1 MPNYRE
7 QTGEVGTYNNLKVYV
22 LHGGD
27 FLRGLAKNQ
36 LNYTTIYCLKDF
48 DPYHKLLPDCM
59 YAYMINKD
67 DPDNVYCLGTMGNYG
82 KVNFKKNIDSCEKF
96 AITRKSAPTP
106 DISRNPDAT
115 AADISRNPDATAAI
129 DDILSEIRSWNTKIN
144 YADYT
149 KTVDAYLEALA

>member
-7 QTGEVGTYNNLKVYV
+7 QTGEVGTYNGLKVHV

-82 KVNFKKNIDSCEKF
+82 KVNFKKNIGSCEKF
-96 AITRKSAPTP
+96 AIANKPAP
-106 DISRNPDAT
+106 AT
-115 AADISRNPDATAAI
+115 DISRNPDATAAI

-149 KTVDAYLEALA
+149 KTVDKYLEALA

>member
-7 QTGEVGTYNNLKVYV
+7 QTGEVGSYNNLKVYV

-27 FLRGLAKNQ
+27 FLRGLAKDQ

-67 DPDNVYCLGTMGNYG
+67 DPNNVYCLGTMGNYG
-82 KVNFKKNIDSCEKF
+82 KVNFKKNIGSCEKF
-96 AITRKSAPTP
+96 AITHKSAPT
-106 DISRNPDAT
+106 T
-115 AADISRNPDATAAI
+115 DISRNPDATAAI

-149 KTVDAYLEALA
+149 KTVDKYLEALA

>member
-7 QTGEVGTYNNLKVYV
+7 QTGEVGNYNGLKVHV

-27 FLRGLAKNQ
+27 FLRGLVKNQ

-67 DPDNVYCLGTMGNYG
+67 DPNNVYCLGTMGNYG
-82 KVNFKKNIDSCEKF
+82 KVNFKKNIGSCEKF
-96 AITRKSAPTP
+96 AITRKSAPT
-106 DISRNPDAT
+106 T
-115 AADISRNPDATAAI
+115 DISRNPDATAAI

>member
-7 QTGEVGTYNNLKVYV
+7 QTGEVGTYNGLKVHV

-27 FLRGLAKNQ
+27 FLRGLAKDQ

-96 AITRKSAPTP
+96 AITRKSAPT
-106 DISRNPDAT
+106 
-115 AADISRNPDATAAI
+115 ADISRNLDATAAI

-149 KTVDAYLEALA
+149 KTVDKYLEALA

>member
-7 QTGEVGTYNNLKVYV
+7 QTGEVGTYNNLKVHV

-82 KVNFKKNIDSCEKF
+82 KVNFKKNIGSCEKF
-96 AITRKSAPTP
+96 AITHKSAPT
-106 DISRNPDAT
+106 
-115 AADISRNPDATAAI
+115 ADISRNPDATAAI

>member
-7 QTGEVGTYNNLKVYV
+7 QTGEVGTYNGLKVHV
-22 LHGGD
+22 LHGGEFVKKLINKQVAYD
-27 FLRGLAKNQ
+27 
-36 LNYTTIYCLKDF
+36 TIYCLKDI

-67 DPDNVYCLGTMGNYG
+67 DPNNVYCLGTMGNYG
-82 KVNFKKNIDSCEKF
+82 KVNFKKNISSCEKF
-96 AITRKSAPTP
+96 ALANKPAPT
-106 DISRNPDAT
+106 T
-115 AADISRNPDATAAI
+115 DISRNPDATAAI

>member
-7 QTGEVGTYNNLKVYV
+7 QTGEVGNYNGLKVHV

-82 KVNFKKNIDSCEKF
+82 KVNFKKNISLCEKF
-96 AITRKSAPTP
+96 ALTHKSAPTP
-106 DISRNPDAT
+106 DISRNPD
-115 AADISRNPDATAAI
+115 SSAAI

>member
-7 QTGEVGTYNNLKVYV
+7 QTGEVGTYNNLKVHV
-22 LHGGD
+22 LHGGEFVKKLINKQVAYD
-27 FLRGLAKNQ
+27 
-36 LNYTTIYCLKDF
+36 TIYCLKDI

-67 DPDNVYCLGTMGNYG
+67 DPNNVYCLGTMGNYG
-82 KVNFKKNIDSCEKF
+82 KVNFKKNIGSCEKF
-96 AITRKSAPTP
+96 ALTNKSAPTP
-106 DISRNPDAT
+106 
-115 AADISRNPDATAAI
+115 DISRNPDATAAI

>member
-7 QTGEVGTYNNLKVYV
+7 QTGEVGTYNNLKVNV

-67 DPDNVYCLGTMGNYG
+67 DPNNVYCLGTMGNYG
-82 KVNFKKNIDSCEKF
+82 KVNFKKNIALCEKF

-106 DISRNPDAT
+106 DISRNL
-115 AADISRNPDATAAI
+115 DATAAI

>member
-7 QTGEVGTYNNLKVYV
+7 QTGEVGTYNNLKVNV

-67 DPDNVYCLGTMGNYG
+67 DPNNVYCLGTMGNYG
-82 KVNFKKNIDSCEKF
+82 KVNFKKNIGSCEKF

-106 DISRNPDAT
+106 DISRNPDT
-115 AADISRNPDATAAI
+115 TAAI

>member
-7 QTGEVGTYNNLKVYV
+7 QTGEVGTYNNLKVHV

-27 FLRGLAKNQ
+27 FLRGLAKDQ

-67 DPDNVYCLGTMGNYG
+67 DPNNVYCLGTMGNYG
-82 KVNFKKNIDSCEKF
+82 KVNFKKNIGSCEKF
-96 AITRKSAPTP
+96 ALANKSAPTP
-106 DISRNPDAT
+106 DISRNL
-115 AADISRNPDATAAI
+115 DATAAI

-144 YADYT
+144 YTDYT

>member
-7 QTGEVGTYNNLKVYV
+7 QTGEVGTYNGLKVHV

-96 AITRKSAPTP
+96 ALANKSASTP
-106 DISRNPDAT
+106 
-115 AADISRNPDATAAI
+115 DISRNPDATAAI

>member
-7 QTGEVGTYNNLKVYV
+7 QTGEVGTYNNLKVCV

-27 FLRGLAKNQ
+27 FLRGLAKDQ

-67 DPDNVYCLGTMGNYG
+67 DPNNVYCLGTMGNYG
-82 KVNFKKNIDSCEKF
+82 KVNFKKNIGSCEKF
-96 AITRKSAPTP
+96 AITNKSAPTT
-106 DISRNPDAT
+106 DISRNPDT
-115 AADISRNPDATAAI
+115 TAAI

>member
-7 QTGEVGTYNNLKVYV
+7 QTGEVGTYNNLKVNV

-67 DPDNVYCLGTMGNYG
+67 DPNNVYCLGTMGNYG

-96 AITRKSAPTP
+96 AITRKSAPT
-106 DISRNPDAT
+106 
-115 AADISRNPDATAAI
+115 ADISRNLDATAAI

>member
-7 QTGEVGTYNNLKVYV
+7 QSGEVGTYNNLKVNV

-27 FLRGLAKNQ
+27 FLRGLAKDQ

-48 DPYHKLLPDCM
+48 DPYHKVLPDCM

-96 AITRKSAPTP
+96 AITHKSAPTP

-115 AADISRNPDATAAI
+115 ASI

>member
-7 QTGEVGTYNNLKVYV
+7 QTGEVGTYNGLKVHV

-27 FLRGLAKNQ
+27 FLRGLTKNQ

-82 KVNFKKNIDSCEKF
+82 KVNFKKNISSCEKF
-96 AITRKSAPTP
+96 AITRKSAPT
-106 DISRNPDAT
+106 
-115 AADISRNPDATAAI
+115 ADISRNPDATAAI

>member
-7 QTGEVGTYNNLKVYV
+7 QTGEVGTYNNLKVNV

-27 FLRGLAKNQ
+27 FLRGLAKDQ

-67 DPDNVYCLGTMGNYG
+67 DPNNIYCLGTMGNYG

-96 AITRKSAPTP
+96 ALANKSAPTP
-106 DISRNPDAT
+106 DISRNL
-115 AADISRNPDATAAI
+115 DATAAI

-149 KTVDAYLEALA
+149 KTVDKYLEALA

>member
-7 QTGEVGTYNNLKVYV
+7 QSGEVGTYNGLKVHV

-27 FLRGLAKNQ
+27 FLRGLAKDQ

-67 DPDNVYCLGTMGNYG
+67 DTNNVYCLGTMGNYG
-82 KVNFKKNIDSCEKF
+82 KVNFKKNIGSCEKF
-96 AITRKSAPTP
+96 AITQKSAPT
-106 DISRNPDAT
+106 
-115 AADISRNPDATAAI
+115 ADISRNPDATAAI

-149 KTVDAYLEALA
+149 KTVDKYLEALA

>member
-7 QTGEVGTYNNLKVYV
+7 QTGEVGTYNNLKVNV

-48 DPYHKLLPDCM
+48 DPYHKLLPNCM

-67 DPDNVYCLGTMGNYG
+67 DPNNVYCLGTMGNYG
-82 KVNFKKNIDSCEKF
+82 KVNFKKNIAACEKF
-96 AITRKSAPTP
+96 AITHKSAPT
-106 DISRNPDAT
+106 
-115 AADISRNPDATAAI
+115 ADISRNPDTTAAI

>member
-7 QTGEVGTYNNLKVYV
+7 QTGEVGTYNGLKVHV

-82 KVNFKKNIDSCEKF
+82 KVNFKKNIGSCEKF
-96 AITRKSAPTP
+96 AITRKSEPASKTTPVPSTP
-106 DISRNPDAT
+106 DISRNL
-115 AADISRNPDATAAI
+115 DATAAI

>member
-7 QTGEVGTYNNLKVYV
+7 QTGEVGTYNNLKVNV

-67 DPDNVYCLGTMGNYG
+67 DPNNVYCLGTMGNYG

-96 AITRKSAPTP
+96 AITRKSAPT
-106 DISRNPDAT
+106 
-115 AADISRNPDATAAI
+115 ADISRNLDATAAI

-149 KTVDAYLEALA
+149 KTVDAYLEALAWKSLYSSP

>member
-7 QTGEVGTYNNLKVYV
+7 QTGEVGTYNGLKVHV

-96 AITRKSAPTP
+96 ALANKSAPTP
-106 DISRNPDAT
+106 
-115 AADISRNPDATAAI
+115 DISRNPDATAAI

>member
-7 QTGEVGTYNNLKVYV
+7 QTGEVGTYNGLKVHV

-67 DPDNVYCLGTMGNYG
+67 DHDNIYCLGTMGNYG
-82 KVNFKKNIDSCEKF
+82 KVNFKKNIGSCEKF
-96 AITRKSAPTP
+96 ALANKSAPTP
-106 DISRNPDAT
+106 
-115 AADISRNPDATAAI
+115 DISRNPDATAAI

>member
-7 QTGEVGTYNNLKVYV
+7 QTGEVGTYNGLKVHV
-22 LHGGD
+22 LHGGEFVKKLINKQVAYD
-27 FLRGLAKNQ
+27 
-36 LNYTTIYCLKDF
+36 TIYCLKDI

-67 DPDNVYCLGTMGNYG
+67 DPNNVYCLGTMGNYG
-82 KVNFKKNIDSCEKF
+82 KVNFKKNIAACEKF
-96 AITRKSAPTP
+96 ALTNKSAPTA
-106 DISRNPDAT
+106 N
-115 AADISRNPDATAAI
+115 ISRNPDATAAI

>member
-7 QTGEVGTYNNLKVYV
+7 QTGEVGTYNGLKVNV

-27 FLRGLAKNQ
+27 FLRGLAKDQ

-96 AITRKSAPTP
+96 AITNKSAPTP
-106 DISRNPDAT
+106 DISRNL
-115 AADISRNPDATAAI
+115 DATAAI

>member
-7 QTGEVGTYNNLKVYV
+7 QTGEVGTYNNLKVNV

-67 DPDNVYCLGTMGNYG
+67 DPNNVYCLGTMGNYG

-96 AITRKSAPTP
+96 AITNKSAHTP
-106 DISRNPDAT
+106 DISRNL
-115 AADISRNPDATAAI
+115 DATAAI

>member
-7 QTGEVGTYNNLKVYV
+7 QTGEVGTYNGLKVHV

-27 FLRGLAKNQ
+27 FLRGLAKDQ

-67 DPDNVYCLGTMGNYG
+67 DPNNVYCLGTMGNYG
-82 KVNFKKNIDSCEKF
+82 KVNFKKNIGSCEKF
-96 AITRKSAPTP
+96 AIANKPAPAT
-106 DISRNPDAT
+106 DISRNPDV
-115 AADISRNPDATAAI
+115 TAAI

>member
-7 QTGEVGTYNNLKVYV
+7 QTGEVGTYNGLKVHV

-67 DPDNVYCLGTMGNYG
+67 DPNNVYCLGTMGNYG
-82 KVNFKKNIDSCEKF
+82 KVNFKKNIGSCEKF
-96 AITRKSAPTP
+96 AITQKSAPTT
-106 DISRNPDAT
+106 DISRNPDV
-115 AADISRNPDATAAI
+115 TAAI

>member
-7 QTGEVGTYNNLKVYV
+7 QTGEVGNYNGLKVHV

-27 FLRGLAKNQ
+27 FLRGIAKNQ

-59 YAYMINKD
+59 YAYMLNKD
-67 DPDNVYCLGTMGNYG
+67 DPNNVYCLGTMGNYG
-82 KVNFKKNIDSCEKF
+82 KVNFKKNISLCEKF
-96 AITRKSAPTP
+96 AITRKSAPT
-106 DISRNPDAT
+106 T
-115 AADISRNPDATAAI
+115 DISRNPDATAAI

>member
-7 QTGEVGTYNNLKVYV
+7 QTGEVGTYNGLKVHV

-67 DPDNVYCLGTMGNYG
+67 DPNNVYCLGTMGNYG
-82 KVNFKKNIDSCEKF
+82 KVNFKKNIGSCEKF
-96 AITRKSAPTP
+96 AIANKPAPT
-106 DISRNPDAT
+106 T
-115 AADISRNPDATAAI
+115 DISRNPDATAAI

-149 KTVDAYLEALA
+149 KTVDKYLEALA

>member
-7 QTGEVGTYNNLKVYV
+7 QTGEVGTYNNLKVNV

-67 DPDNVYCLGTMGNYG
+67 DPNNVYCLGTMGNYG

-96 AITRKSAPTP
+96 AITQKSAPTT
-106 DISRNPDAT
+106 DISRNPDT
-115 AADISRNPDATAAI
+115 TAAI

>member
-7 QTGEVGTYNNLKVYV
+7 QTGEVGTYNGLKVHV

-59 YAYMINKD
+59 YVYMINKD

-96 AITRKSAPTP
+96 AITNKSAPTP
-106 DISRNPDAT
+106 
-115 AADISRNPDATAAI
+115 DISRNPDATAAI

-149 KTVDAYLEALA
+149 KTVDKYLEALA

>member
-7 QTGEVGTYNNLKVYV
+7 QTGEVGTYNNLKVHV

-48 DPYHKLLPDCM
+48 DPYHKVLPDCM

-67 DPDNVYCLGTMGNYG
+67 DPNNVYCLGTMGNYG
-82 KVNFKKNIDSCEKF
+82 KVNFKKNISSCEKF
-96 AITRKSAPTP
+96 ALANKSAPTP
-106 DISRNPDAT
+106 
-115 AADISRNPDATAAI
+115 DISRNPDATAAI

>member
-7 QTGEVGTYNNLKVYV
+7 QTGEVGTYNNLKVCV

-27 FLRGLAKNQ
+27 FLRGLAKSQ

-67 DPDNVYCLGTMGNYG
+67 DPNNVYCLGTMGNYG
-82 KVNFKKNIDSCEKF
+82 KVNFKKNISSCEKF
-96 AITRKSAPTP
+96 ALANKSAPTP
-106 DISRNPDAT
+106 DISRNL
-115 AADISRNPDATAAI
+115 DATAAI

>member
-7 QTGEVGTYNNLKVYV
+7 QTGEVGTYNGLKVHV

-27 FLRGLAKNQ
+27 FLRGIAKNQ

-82 KVNFKKNIDSCEKF
+82 KVNFKKNIGSCEKF
-96 AITRKSAPTP
+96 AITRKSAP
-106 DISRNPDAT
+106 IV
-115 AADISRNPDATAAI
+115 DISRNPDATAAI

>member
-7 QTGEVGTYNNLKVYV
+7 QTGEVGTYNGLKVHV

-27 FLRGLAKNQ
+27 FLRGIAKNQ

-82 KVNFKKNIDSCEKF
+82 KVNFKKNIGSCEKF
-96 AITRKSAPTP
+96 AITRKPAPT
-106 DISRNPDAT
+106 T
-115 AADISRNPDATAAI
+115 DISRNPDATAAI

>member
-7 QTGEVGTYNNLKVYV
+7 QTGEVGTYNGLKVNV

-67 DPDNVYCLGTMGNYG
+67 DPNNVYCLGTMGNYG

-96 AITRKSAPTP
+96 ALTNKSAPTP
-106 DISRNPDAT
+106 
-115 AADISRNPDATAAI
+115 DISRNPDATAAI

>member
-7 QTGEVGTYNNLKVYV
+7 QTGEVGSYNNLKVYV

-82 KVNFKKNIDSCEKF
+82 KVNFKKNIGSCEKF
-96 AITRKSAPTP
+96 AITHKSAPTP
-106 DISRNPDAT
+106 
-115 AADISRNPDATAAI
+115 DISRNPDATAAI

-149 KTVDAYLEALA
+149 KTVDAYLEALT